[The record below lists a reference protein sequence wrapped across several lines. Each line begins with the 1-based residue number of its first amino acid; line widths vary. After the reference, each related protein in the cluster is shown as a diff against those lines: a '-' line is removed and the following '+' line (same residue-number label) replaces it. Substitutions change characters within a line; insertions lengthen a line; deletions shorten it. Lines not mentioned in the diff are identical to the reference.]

1 MSNSR
6 DVPGRK
12 PSLLGIG
19 DLATSLASSFMPG
32 SPLAQEIV
40 ARDVAECSD
49 EDDEDINVDTTFD
62 SDDSDAESYPGHD
75 GGGHHGGPTLYRQ
88 PQGIAFGGT
97 RRPSVL
103 PEVMEA
109 PVVTRVEKKQSRAAE
124 RSLLRDNH
132 ILPPKHVPEKRPGL
146 PTRVY
151 KKLFST
157 KVRKPLDD
165 EEMPTEESPLLPDRR
180 TSGALEHERL
190 NETWEAAVASGKIQ
204 TTWQR
209 EAQTIAKYSR
219 SLIVTFLLQYSIS
232 IASVFAVGRIGTVEL
247 GAVSLATM
255 TANITCY
262 APFQGLA
269 TSLDTL
275 CSQAY
280 GSGHKQ
286 LVGLQV
292 QRMVYFLATL
302 LVPVAI
308 LWSFAGDILV
318 RLVPEPEAAE
328 LAGVYLKIV
337 LAGVPGFICT
347 ECGKRFV
354 NAQGLFQATTW
365 VLIIAAPFNVLISY
379 LFVWHFGWGFIG
391 APIAVAV
398 SQNLIPLLLFL
409 YVVFIDG
416 SQCWGGFSKKA
427 LMNWGPMVKL
437 ALPGMVMVVA
447 EWLAFEVLTLASS
460 QFGTKYL
467 AAQSIL
473 MTLTS
478 TTFQLPFP
486 ISIAASTRVANL
498 IGAKL
503 ANAARTSAKVAVFAA
518 GGVAIFNV
526 ILLSSL
532 RYELPKLLTTDEEV
546 IDLVA
551 QMMFLVAVMQIFDA
565 MAAMAHGLLR
575 GIGKQHFGGY
585 ANLFAYY
592 AIALPI
598 SFGTAFGLDWK
609 LEGLWAGVT
618 LGLFLVAAVEYWYIY
633 TSDWEQSVREAE
645 HRNAAG

>member
-1 MSNSR
+1 MSHSR
-6 DVPGRK
+6 DIPGRK
-12 PSLLGIG
+12 PSIRGLG
-19 DLATSLASSFMPG
+19 DLATSLASSFRPT

-40 ARDVAECSD
+40 ARDVAECSED
-49 EDDEDINVDTTFD
+49 EFQDDENAFDPSD
-62 SDDSDAESYPGHD
+62 SDSEPGEA
-75 GGGHHGGPTLYRQ
+75 GPTLYRQ
-88 PQGIAFGGT
+88 PQGIAFGY
-97 RRPSVL
+97 RRSSIL
-103 PEVMEA
+103 PEPVEA
-109 PVVTRVEKKQSRAAE
+109 PVFTKVEKKQSRDAE

-132 ILPPKHVPEKRPGL
+132 ILPPKHAPEKQPGL
-146 PTRVY
+146 PSRIY

-157 KVRKPLDD
+157 KVRKSLED
-165 EEMPTEESPLLPDRR
+165 EEVPTEESPLLAGGP
-180 TSGALEHERL
+180 SNGAVQEHERL

-209 EAQTIAKYSR
+209 EAQTIAKYSQ

-232 IASVFAVGRIGTVEL
+232 IASVFAVGRIGKVEL

-280 GSGHKQ
+280 GSGHKH

-292 QRMVYFLATL
+292 QRMVYFLASL
-302 LVPVAI
+302 LIPVAI

-318 RLVPEPEAAE
+318 AIVPEPEAAA
-328 LAGVYLKIV
+328 LAGLYLKIV
-337 LAGVPGFICT
+337 IAGVPGFILT

-354 NAQGLFQATTW
+354 NAQGLFQSTTY
-365 VLIIAAPFNVLISY
+365 VLIIAAPLNILVNW

-391 APIAVAV
+391 APIAVAF
-398 SQNLIPLLLFL
+398 SQNLIPLLLIL

-416 SQCWGGFSKKA
+416 SQCWGGFTKKA
-427 LMNWGPMVKL
+427 FSNWGPMVKL
-437 ALPGMVMVVA
+437 ALPGMIMVVA

-460 QFGTKYL
+460 QFGTNYL

-473 MTLTS
+473 MTLTA

-503 ANAARTSAKVAVFAA
+503 VNAAKTSAKVAFCAA
-518 GGVAIFNV
+518 CGVAVFNV
-526 ILLSSL
+526 VLLSSL
-532 RYELPKLLTTDEEV
+532 RYELPKLLTKDEEV
-546 IDLVA
+546 IELVA
-551 QMMFLVAVMQIFDA
+551 QIMFLVAVMQIFDA

-585 ANLFAYY
+585 ANLLAYY
-592 AIALPI
+592 VVALPI

-609 LEGLWAGVT
+609 LEGLWFGVT
-618 LGLFLVAAVEYWYIY
+618 LGLFLVGAVEYWYIY
-633 TSDWEQSVREAE
+633 TSDWDQAVREAE
-645 HRNAAG
+645 HRTAAG

>member
-6 DVPGRK
+6 DIPRK
-12 PSLLGIG
+12 SSHRGLG
-19 DLATSLASSFMPG
+19 DLASSLASSFRAS

-40 ARDVAECSD
+40 ARDLAECSD
-49 EDDEDINVDTTFD
+49 DDEEIDHEGAFD
-62 SDDSDAESYPGHD
+62 DHGSDSSESGEA
-75 GGGHHGGPTLYRQ
+75 GPTLYRQ
-88 PQGIAFGGT
+88 PQGIAVGYRQAT
-97 RRPSVL
+97 LL
-103 PEVMEA
+103 PEPAEA
-109 PVVTRVEKKQSRAAE
+109 PPVVTKAEKKQSRDAE

-132 ILPPKHVPEKRPGL
+132 ILPPKHAPEREPSL
-146 PTRVY
+146 PTRLY

-157 KVRKPLDD
+157 KVRKSLED
-165 EEMPTEESPLLPDRR
+165 EEQATETSPLLRA
-180 TSGALEHERL
+180 TSNSGGGAAAIQEHEHL

-209 EAQTIAKYSR
+209 EAQTIGKYSR
-219 SLIVTFLLQYSIS
+219 SLIVTFLLQYSVS
-232 IASVFAVGRIGTVEL
+232 IASVFAVGHIGKIEL
-247 GAVSLATM
+247 GAISLATM

-280 GSGHKQ
+280 GSGHKH

-292 QRMVYFLATL
+292 QRMAYFLASL
-302 LVPVAI
+302 LIPVAV
-308 LWSFAGDILV
+308 LWAFAGEILEH
-318 RLVPEPEAAE
+318 LVPEPESAR
-328 LAGVYLKIV
+328 LAGLYLKIAI
-337 LAGVPGFICT
+337 AGVPGFICT

-354 NAQGLFQATTW
+354 NAQGLFQSTTY
-365 VLIIAAPFNVLISY
+365 VLLVAAPLNIFVNW

-391 APIAVAV
+391 APIAVAF

-427 LMNWGPMVKL
+427 LSNWGPMVKL

-447 EWLAFEVLTLASS
+447 EWLAFEVLTLASG
-460 QFGTKYL
+460 QFGTSYL
-467 AAQSIL
+467 AAQSVL
-473 MTLTS
+473 VTLAA

-503 ANAARTSAKVAVFAA
+503 VGAAKTSAHVATVAA
-518 GGVAIFNV
+518 GLVAIFN
-526 ILLSSL
+526 ITLLSSL
-532 RYELPKLLTTDEEV
+532 RYELPKLLTEDEEV
-546 IDLVA
+546 IELVA
-551 QMMFLVAVMQIFDA
+551 QMIPLMAIMQIFDA

-585 ANLFAYY
+585 ANLFSYY
-592 AIALPI
+592 VVALPI
-598 SFGTAFGLDWK
+598 SFGTAFALDWK
-609 LEGLWAGVT
+609 LEGLWCGVT
-618 LGLFLVAAVEYWYIY
+618 IGLALVAAVEYWYIY
-633 TSDWEQSVREAE
+633 TSDWDQSVREAE
-645 HRNAAG
+645 HRNASG